1 NPKFESFPVLKK
13 ISYLDFYY
21 YISSHHTF
29 HSDQPSMQFE
39 TEMRFPYL
47 DHQFVQKYF
56 NCTNLDKGLTKKNN
70 KSYLRKNVNKILSS
84 DVLYMPKKGF
94 SMPTKNW
101 LKDVNLERDFSDL
114 ETYFGSEY
122 KNWMNNPA
130 KKWLMISTTYFLRNE
145 D

>member
-1 NPKFESFPVLKK
+1 
-13 ISYLDFYY
+13 
-21 YISSHHTF
+21 
-29 HSDQPSMQFE
+29 
-39 TEMRFPYL
+39 
-47 DHQFVQKYF
+47 
-56 NCTNLDKGLTKKNN
+56 
-70 KSYLRKNVNKILSS
+70 
-84 DVLYMPKKGF
+84 
-94 SMPTKNW
+94 MPTKNW